1 MAKKKY
7 DEPFVMLPR
16 SLLESFAWRAA
27 SGGARLVIYR
37 VMLEHLAHAGTRN
50 GDLEVRKV
58 DFIAYGVDNAGV
70 APAQREAC
78 ALGILILTKRGRAGN
93 AEHRASH
100 RWALAFIK
108 DKHGAM
114 YSTGW
119 KRFESLEEA
128 KRIAK
133 KARAE
138 KDSTAVK
145 MGKQRAHRRRKVI
158 AFPQAE
164 KMPKIMTG

>member
-1 MAKKKY
+1 MTVSLFSQRAQVMPEHATKNL
-7 DEPFVMLPR
+7 DPF
-16 SLLESFAWRAA
+16 
-27 SGGARLVIYR
+27 
-37 VMLEHLAHAGTRN
+37 
-50 GDLEVRKV
+50 
-58 DFIAYGVDNAGV
+58 
-70 APAQREAC
+70 
-78 ALGILILTKRGRAGN
+78 
-93 AEHRASH
+93 
-100 RWALAFIK
+100 WALERVK
-108 DKHGAM
+108 SM